1 MVWKLCKIFR
11 VRPTDDF
18 FDGITTL
25 EQNWLMAMVAED
37 DRVAYEEKLA
47 FVEYLA
53 SFSNPEAVK
62 KIIEKRK
69 NDRKYMNDTQFTEN
83 LEKMFGRAPQ
93 LKDPSDG

>member
-18 FDGITTL
+18 FDGITAP
-25 EQNWLMAMVAED
+25 EQSWLMTMVGQDEKE
-37 DRVAYEEKLA
+37 AYEEKLS

-62 KIIEKRK
+62 QVIEKRK
-69 NDRKYMNDTQFTEN
+69 NDQKYMDDNEFSQMLGKT
-83 LEKMFGRAPQ
+83 FGRTPEFQ
-93 LKDPSDG
+93 ERS